1 MPEKCQN
8 KSGSV
13 TIMWITLRERWEN
26 ESSEVDTVSLMMM
39 KKCVAVNVFILS
51 VLSPVNTSTA
61 AVITIRI
68 SPDTASQ
75 VSFM

>member
-13 TIMWITLRERWEN
+13 TIMWITLRERREN
-26 ESSEVDTVSLMMM
+26 ESSKVDTVSLMMM
-39 KKCVAVNVFILS
+39 KKCVAVNVFMLS
-51 VLSPVNTSTA
+51 VLSPVNTSTV
-61 AVITIRI
+61 AVIMIRV